1 MFRVKKVGHQCL
13 VWVEMVGLVIVGIAT
28 VVAMGH
34 QVELMFEA
42 RLVTLA
48 DLLLL
53 FIYLEVLAM
62 VDMYLEMGKLPIR
75 LPIYIAIVALA
86 RYLILDMKEMD
97 SLRMLALAGTVLL
110 LAISVFIIRYGH
122 SRFPYLQKVE

>member
-1 MFRVKKVGHQCL
+1 MFRVQKWGHQCL
-13 VWVEMVGLVIVGIAT
+13 VWVEIIGLVIVAIAT
-28 VVAMGH
+28 MVAVGH
-34 QVELMFEA
+34 LVLAMFEA
-42 RLVTLA
+42 GVVTLA

-62 VDMYLEMGKLPIR
+62 VSMYLEMGKLPIR
-75 LPIYIAIVALA
+75 VPIYIAIVALA

-97 SLRMLALAGTVLL
+97 SLRLLGVAGTVLM

-122 SRFPYLQKVE
+122 HRFPYQKEE